1 MAVIATLVV
10 GADGSTTKGGTS
22 QGVTS
27 GADRA
32 QFLEHRRLA
41 DCIFIGGNT
50 ARTEPYLRTPV
61 PVVVIS
67 HQLDNPLASNPLAH
81 LWNLSPVAGLV
92 KAIETFGPRIHVEAG
107 ATMISELIA
116 ARISR
121 SGADLFRYDDAP
133 AFMEARR
140 KSSCSLRVR
149 TMMAIVCDI
158 ERAQETIS
166 KPLPSGRLIS
176 TTMTSGLT
184 FAIWANASYFDAA

>member
-92 KAIETFGPRIHVEAG
+92 KAIATFGPRIHVEAG

-116 ARISR
+116 AGQIDQLELSIT
-121 SGADLFRYDDAP
+121 SVTGGE
-133 AFMEARR
+133 M
-140 KSSCSLRVR
+140 RV
-149 TMMAIVCDI
+149 DI
-158 ERAQETIS
+158 EALLGAFGTQEEKVIDGTRFIS
-166 KPLPSGRLIS
+166 
-176 TTMTSGLT
+176 
-184 FAIWANASYFDAA
+184 ASK

>member
-67 HQLDNPLASNPLAH
+67 RQLDNPLANNPLAH
-81 LWNLSPVAGLV
+81 LWSLSPVAGLA
-92 KAIETFGPRIHVEAG
+92 KAIATFGPRIHVEAG

-116 ARISR
+116 AGQIEQLELSISSVTGGEMR
-121 SGADLFRYDDAP
+121 VDIDALLEV
-133 AFMEARR
+133 FTTREEKVIDGTRF
-140 KSSCSLRVR
+140 
-149 TMMAIVCDI
+149 
-158 ERAQETIS
+158 IS
-166 KPLPSGRLIS
+166 
-176 TTMTSGLT
+176 
-184 FAIWANASYFDAA
+184 ASK

>member
-32 QFLEHRRLA
+32 QFLEYRRLA

-67 HQLDNPLASNPLAH
+67 RQLDNPLANNPLAH
-81 LWNLSPVAGLV
+81 LWSLSPVAGLV
-92 KAIETFGPRIHVEAG
+92 KAIATFGPRIHVEAG

-116 ARISR
+116 AGQIDQLELSITSVTGGEMKVEIDALLEVFTTREEKVIDGTRFIS
-121 SGADLFRYDDAP
+121 A
-133 AFMEARR
+133 
-140 KSSCSLRVR
+140 
-149 TMMAIVCDI
+149 
-158 ERAQETIS
+158 S
-166 KPLPSGRLIS
+166 K
-176 TTMTSGLT
+176 
-184 FAIWANASYFDAA
+184 

>member
-10 GADGSTTKGGTS
+10 GADGSTTKGVTS

-67 HQLDNPLASNPLAH
+67 HQLNNPLASNPLAH
-81 LWNLSPVAGLV
+81 LWSLSPVAGLA
-92 KAIETFGPRIHVEAG
+92 KAIATFGPRIHVEAG

-116 ARISR
+116 AGQIDQLELSITSVTGGEMRVDIDALLEVFTTRKEKVIDGTRFIS
-121 SGADLFRYDDAP
+121 A
-133 AFMEARR
+133 
-140 KSSCSLRVR
+140 
-149 TMMAIVCDI
+149 
-158 ERAQETIS
+158 S
-166 KPLPSGRLIS
+166 K
-176 TTMTSGLT
+176 
-184 FAIWANASYFDAA
+184 

>member
-32 QFLEHRRLA
+32 HFLEHRRLA
-41 DCIFIGGNT
+41 DCILIGGNT

-67 HQLDNPLASNPLAH
+67 RQLDNPLASNPLAR
-81 LWNLSPVAGLV
+81 LWSLSPVAGLA

-107 ATMISELIA
+107 ASIISELIA
-116 ARISR
+116 AGRIDQFELSITSATGGEMR
-121 SGADLFRYDDAP
+121 VDIDSLLGAFTTR
-133 AFMEARR
+133 EE
-140 KSSCSLRVR
+140 RVVDGTR
-149 TMMAIVCDI
+149 FVSA
-158 ERAQETIS
+158 S
-166 KPLPSGRLIS
+166 K
-176 TTMTSGLT
+176 
-184 FAIWANASYFDAA
+184 